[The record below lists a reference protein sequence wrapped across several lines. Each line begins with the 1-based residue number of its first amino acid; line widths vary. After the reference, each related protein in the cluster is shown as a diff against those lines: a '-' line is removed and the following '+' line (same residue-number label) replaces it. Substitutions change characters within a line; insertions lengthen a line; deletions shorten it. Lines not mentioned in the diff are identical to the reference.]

1 MSNTNSSVTATFN
14 LVPNPLPTTTSIAP
28 TSRVAGD
35 GAFTLTVNGTNFV
48 ASSVVRWAGADRVTT
63 FVSSTQL
70 TAAIPAT
77 DLTTTG
83 PKAITVFNAAP
94 GGGTSNAQTFTVNA
108 NPVPTTTSISPNT
121 TDVGSGAFTLTVDGT
136 NFVGN
141 SVVRVNGAART
152 TIFVSSTELTA
163 VIPAS
168 DTATT
173 GAKTITVFNAAPV
186 GGASNPQ
193 TLAVIPCS
201 TIICI
206 DGNIADWTAI
216 PATPSYADNTTDAG
230 GGSGDITAIRITS
243 GNGNLYVRWDETL
256 TSNKNMIASD
266 GFSITVDANRD
277 GTSDARGWVTFDSSG
292 VPTVQVERPFGTF
305 VTVGSAQQSCNFSAC
320 SNGGAASLE
329 ASFPLSA
336 FAATASIIGLQ
347 TETRA
352 SASTNSSTKDCVPGP
367 IACNG
372 FFNLDTDT
380 GTTTVTAGHVTT
392 TTLNCPDPV
401 RNLSQATGTCTVTV
415 HDTGVDTNSVV
426 VPVAHPTGTVNF
438 SVSNGTGTFTPI
450 ACTLSAAA
458 AAADSTCTVTY
469 TPTTGTAN
477 HTLKATYAGDTAPIQ
492 FASSS
497 GTDSLAIN
505 SAPTDISLT
514 PSSVA
519 ENQPSGTTVGTLST
533 TDPNAGNTFT
543 YSLVG
548 GTGSTDNASF
558 TISGTQ
564 VLTAASFDFEAKSS
578 YSIRVRTT
586 DQGGLTF
593 EKALTIT
600 VTNVNEAPVI
610 TSNGGGTTA
619 SISVP
624 ENTTTVT
631 TVTATDPDAG
641 STLTYSISGGADA
654 ATFAINPTTG
664 VLTFIAAPN
673 FESKTD
679 ANNDGVYEV
688 TVSVSDGSLAD
699 TQAISVTVTNVNEA
713 PVAVNDSYSATEGI
727 LLTVGAPGVLG
738 NDTDVDGGTTLTA
751 VQVTGPTHAA
761 SFTLNANGSFNYTAT
776 SGFVG
781 TDSFTYRANDGALNS
796 NTATV
801 TITVA
806 SGNTAP
812 TCATP
817 QSGSTNEDT
826 TLNGSVVCTDA
837 QANTL
842 SYSVVTQPTHG
853 TLTLN
858 ADGSFTYTPAA
869 NYNGPDSFTYKAN
882 DGSLDS
888 NVATVNDHRHAGQR
902 RPGRRRTTPTRPTR
916 TRR

>member
-1 MSNTNSSVTATFN
+1 MAGIIAALTDNGQGIAGVGYAGVKVMPVTVLGSDGTGPDSDIIEGVVYAVDHGADVINMSFSNPGFSTALQAAIDYAWAHNVVVVAATGNDGSTTATFPAGDRGVIGVSNTDQTDALNASSNYGADTFLAAPGHRHRYSRRRGRHHDGDGHFGLLGRGVRCRRAPARRRIRLPRMASSSARLARNADSAGTSAETGNGRLNLARAIADTSTDSLQPSGAAPVGAGGPLVGPYTSAAKNFTITFAETGSGTVSFTNFAPLPNAAACTTTCTRSVDNNQAGTLTATPSAGSTFAGWSASSFGGGTTTCSSATNPCNFAMSNTNSSVTATFN

-336 FAATASIIGLQ
+336 FAATGSIIGLQ

-533 TDPNAGNTFT
+533 TDPTPATRSPT
-543 YSLVG
+543 HSW
-548 GTGSTDNASF
+548 
-558 TISGTQ
+558 
-564 VLTAASFDFEAKSS
+564 AALA
-578 YSIRVRTT
+578 
-586 DQGGLTF
+586 
-593 EKALTIT
+593 ALTT
-600 VTNVNEAPVI
+600 LPSRFRVTR
-610 TSNGGGTTA
+610 
-619 SISVP
+619 
-624 ENTTTVT
+624 
-631 TVTATDPDAG
+631 
-641 STLTYSISGGADA
+641 L
-654 ATFAINPTTG
+654 
-664 VLTFIAAPN
+664 
-673 FESKTD
+673 
-679 ANNDGVYEV
+679 
-688 TVSVSDGSLAD
+688 
-699 TQAISVTVTNVNEA
+699 
-713 PVAVNDSYSATEGI
+713 
-727 LLTVGAPGVLG
+727 
-738 NDTDVDGGTTLTA
+738 
-751 VQVTGPTHAA
+751 
-761 SFTLNANGSFNYTAT
+761 
-776 SGFVG
+776 
-781 TDSFTYRANDGALNS
+781 
-796 NTATV
+796 
-801 TITVA
+801 
-806 SGNTAP
+806 
-812 TCATP
+812 
-817 QSGSTNEDT
+817 
-826 TLNGSVVCTDA
+826 
-837 QANTL
+837 
-842 SYSVVTQPTHG
+842 
-853 TLTLN
+853 
-858 ADGSFTYTPAA
+858 
-869 NYNGPDSFTYKAN
+869 
-882 DGSLDS
+882 
-888 NVATVNDHRHAGQR
+888 
-902 RPGRRRTTPTRPTR
+902 
-916 TRR
+916 